1 MNWINKV
8 CVYHKEWIQMVI
20 SLGGGNYSE
29 DIVQE
34 AYIKLNKYN
43 CEDKIIQNNK
53 VSKGYMF
60 FVLRSLFINY
70 IKQANKIKKINIENL
85 YDLTDKTWFCDVS
98 NNSHSFRNI
107 KENQEKVHYNSED
120 VTKEIAYGKICNK
133 IDTEINTWHWYDKKI
148 FQVYRDT
155 PLSIRGMAEETNI
168 STTNIFHTLKKG
180 KNIINKKFL
189 EDYQD
194 YKNGDYD
201 LI

>member
-1 MNWINKV
+1 MNWIKKV
-8 CVYHKEWIQMVI
+8 CVYHKEWISMVV

-34 AYIKLNKYN
+34 AYIKLDKYN

-70 IKQANKIKKINIENL
+70 IKQANKIRKIDIDKL
-85 YDLTDKTWFCDVS
+85 YDLSDRTWFCDVS
-98 NNSHSFRNI
+98 NNTNNYRNL
-107 KENQEKVHYNSED
+107 KENQDKVHYNSED
-120 VTKEIAYGKICNK
+120 VSKEIAYGKICNK
-133 IDTEINTWHWYDKKI
+133 IDKEINTWHWYDKKI

-180 KNIINKKFL
+180 KKIINKKFL